1 MVLITGSQYLVPV
14 THGRVEGLDR
24 RLSLLVVSV
33 CGPACEIPGCL
44 GGSEVRWLMSRQA
57 CRLLIFIGAL
67 RAELRAAAL
76 AEDPQLQFNV
86 GPVNVEFTPTTRHE
100 GGGKAGIRF
109 WVVEAGA
116 SANVAN
122 ESTQK
127 VTLALTPVT
136 ASGDPWQVADEVE
149 ERPP

>member
-1 MVLITGSQYLVPV
+1 MCWEAYIVGLP
-14 THGRVEGLDR
+14 GRMGDPMTNESVGLPLAD
-24 RLSLLVVSV
+24 
-33 CGPACEIPGCL
+33 
-44 GGSEVRWLMSRQA
+44 
-57 CRLLIFIGAL
+57 FIGAL
-67 RAELRAAAL
+67 RTELRNAAL
-76 AEDPQLQFNV
+76 ARDPQLQFNI
-86 GPVNVEFTPTTRHE
+86 GPVTVEFTLMTHHE

-116 SANVAN
+116 SASAAS

-136 ASGDPWQVADEVE
+136 ASGGAWQVSDQVD

>member
-1 MVLITGSQYLVPV
+1 MA
-14 THGRVEGLDR
+14 VEAVGLPLAD
-24 RLSLLVVSV
+24 
-33 CGPACEIPGCL
+33 
-44 GGSEVRWLMSRQA
+44 
-57 CRLLIFIGAL
+57 FIAAL

-76 AEDPQLQFNV
+76 AKDPELQFNV
-86 GPVNVEFTPTTRHE
+86 GPVNVEFMLMTRHE

-116 SANVAN
+116 SASVAS

-127 VTLALTPVT
+127 VTLTLTPVT
-136 ASGDPWQVADEVE
+136 ATGESWQVADEVD

>member
-1 MVLITGSQYLVPV
+1 
-14 THGRVEGLDR
+14 
-24 RLSLLVVSV
+24 
-33 CGPACEIPGCL
+33 
-44 GGSEVRWLMSRQA
+44 MSRQA
-57 CRLLIFIGAL
+57 CRLLISSARCG
-67 RAELRAAAL
+67 RSCVTAAL
-76 AEDPQLQFNV
+76 AKDPQLQFNV
-86 GPVNVEFTPTTRHE
+86 GPVNVEFTLMTRHE

-116 SANVAN
+116 SASVAG

-136 ASGDPWQVADEVE
+136 ASGESWQVADEVD

>member
-1 MVLITGSQYLVPV
+1 MADEPTGVP
-14 THGRVEGLDR
+14 LAD
-24 RLSLLVVSV
+24 
-33 CGPACEIPGCL
+33 
-44 GGSEVRWLMSRQA
+44 
-57 CRLLIFIGAL
+57 FIGAL

-76 AEDPQLQFNV
+76 ARDPQLQFNV
-86 GPVNVEFTPTTRHE
+86 GPVNVEFTLMTRHE

-116 SANVAN
+116 SASVAS

-136 ASGDPWQVADEVE
+136 ASGESWQVADEVDE
-149 ERPP
+149 QPP

>member
-1 MVLITGSQYLVPV
+1 M
-14 THGRVEGLDR
+14 R
-24 RLSLLVVSV
+24 
-33 CGPACEIPGCL
+33 
-44 GGSEVRWLMSRQA
+44 
-57 CRLLIFIGAL
+57 
-67 RAELRAAAL
+67 
-76 AEDPQLQFNV
+76 
-86 GPVNVEFTPTTRHE
+86 

-116 SANVAN
+116 SASVAN

-136 ASGDPWQVADEVE
+136 ASGDAWQVADEVD

>member
-1 MVLITGSQYLVPV
+1 MANEPA
-14 THGRVEGLDR
+14 GLPLAD
-24 RLSLLVVSV
+24 
-33 CGPACEIPGCL
+33 
-44 GGSEVRWLMSRQA
+44 
-57 CRLLIFIGAL
+57 FIAAL

-76 AEDPQLQFNV
+76 AKDPQLQFNV
-86 GPVNVEFTPTTRHE
+86 GPVTVEFTLMTRHE

-116 SANVAN
+116 SASAAK

-136 ASGDPWQVADEVE
+136 ASGESWQVADEVD

>member
-1 MVLITGSQYLVPV
+1 MADEQV
-14 THGRVEGLDR
+14 
-24 RLSLLVVSV
+24 RLPL
-33 CGPACEIPGCL
+33 AD
-44 GGSEVRWLMSRQA
+44 
-57 CRLLIFIGAL
+57 FIDAL

-76 AEDPQLQFNV
+76 AKDPQLQFNV
-86 GPVNVEFTPTTRHE
+86 GPVTVEFTLMTHRE
-100 GGGKAGIRF
+100 GGGKAGVRF

-116 SANVAN
+116 SASVAN

-136 ASGDPWQVADEVE
+136 ASGEAWQVADEAD

>member
-1 MVLITGSQYLVPV
+1 MADQPV
-14 THGRVEGLDR
+14 
-24 RLSLLVVSV
+24 RLPLSD
-33 CGPACEIPGCL
+33 
-44 GGSEVRWLMSRQA
+44 
-57 CRLLIFIGAL
+57 FIDAL

-76 AEDPQLQFNV
+76 TKDPQLQFNV
-86 GPVNVEFTPTTRHE
+86 GPVTVEFTLMTHHE

-116 SANVAN
+116 SATVAN

-136 ASGDPWQVADEVE
+136 ATGEPWQVADETD